1 MRKKRLHEIELLRGI
16 AFLAVVLQHVI
27 AGVFYQPGL
36 SGHTILAGTT
46 FLGLIRF
53 AVPLFVFITGV
64 VLFYNYDGRL
74 NYGSF
79 LWKRF
84 RQIVVPYLAWTVI
97 YFMWMNFRSGGM
109 AISLANLGDELIQLL
124 RLTLTG
130 QASYHLWFMVM
141 IIPFYLLFPL
151 FRLLLG
157 KDKKLWVNLAVAA
170 LFLGISLG
178 LVYALSK
185 GWITSDN
192 AFFNATVIRYLDR
205 NFLFWMFYFVM
216 GGLVGLY
223 YRQWK
228 RIVSRIW
235 WLCLI
240 GLGVFMYVIYTRI
253 EGLTQSL
260 TSDLYIY
267 SSYVTAPLNL
277 LMMGTILVSM
287 VLVFAVAGRLVDR
300 HISWLTTL
308 LTTFGRYSFG
318 AYLIHAMV
326 LSSTN
331 YLAISYLGAIGVYG
345 QTVVSFVLCAVV
357 SLGVCVGLSKV
368 KVVGEVLVGRV

>member
-1 MRKKRLHEIELLRGI
+1 MRKERLPEIELLRGM
-16 AFLAVVLQHVI
+16 AFWAVVLQHVI

-36 SGHTILAGTT
+36 SGQTVLAGTT

-64 VLFYNYDGRL
+64 VLFYNYDGKL

-97 YFMWMNFRSGGM
+97 YYIWMSVRSGGIVM
-109 AISLANLGDELIQLL
+109 SLSSLWNELVELL
-124 RLTLTG
+124 RVSLTG

-151 FRLLLG
+151 FRLMLG
-157 KDKKLWVNLAVAA
+157 KEKKLWVNLAVGVV
-170 LFLGISLG
+170 FLGLALG

-192 AFFNATVIRYLDR
+192 AFLNTTVIRYLDR

-223 YRQWK
+223 YKQWK
-228 RIVSRIW
+228 MIVSRIW

-240 GLGVFMYVIYTRI
+240 GLGVFMYIIYTRI
-253 EGLTQSL
+253 EALTQSL

-287 VLVFAVAGRLVDR
+287 VLVFAAAERLAE
-300 HISWLTTL
+300 HTSWLTSL

-331 YLAISYLGAIGVYG
+331 YLAISYLGVLGVYG
-345 QTVVSFVLCAVV
+345 QTVVSFVLCAAV

-368 KVVGEVLVGRV
+368 KGVGEGLVGRV

>member
-1 MRKKRLHEIELLRGI
+1 MKKERLHEIELLRGL

-27 AGVFYQPGL
+27 AGVFYQPDL
-36 SGHTILAGTT
+36 SGYTILVGTT
-46 FLGLIRF
+46 FLGFIRF

-84 RQIVVPYLAWTVI
+84 RQIIVPYLAWTAI
-97 YFMWMNFRSGGM
+97 YYIWISFRTGWFTSPNIWSELLHFLKL
-109 AISLANLGDELIQLL
+109 AI
-124 RLTLTG
+124 TG
-130 QASYHLWFMVM
+130 QTSYHLWFMVM
-141 IIPFYLLFPL
+141 IIPFYLLFPF

-157 KDKKLWVNLAVAA
+157 KDKKPWVNLAVAA

-192 AFFNATVIRYLDR
+192 SLLNVMVLPYLDR
-205 NFLFWMFYFVM
+205 NFLFWIFYFVM
-216 GGLVGLY
+216 GGLIGLY
-223 YRQWK
+223 YQQWK
-228 RIVSRIW
+228 MIVSRIW

-240 GLGVFMYVIYTRI
+240 CLAVYMYVIYTRI
-253 EGLTQSL
+253 EALTQSL

-277 LMMGTILVSM
+277 LMMGTILVSL
-287 VLVFAVAGRLVDR
+287 VLVFAIAQQ
-300 HISWLTTL
+300 LTAKASIVSAL

-331 YLAISYLGAIGVYG
+331 YLVISYLGVLGVYG
-345 QTVVSFVLCAVV
+345 QTIVSFVLCAAV
-357 SLGVCVGLSKV
+357 SLGVCLGLSKV
-368 KVVGEVLVGRV
+368 KWIGEVLVGRV

>member
-1 MRKKRLHEIELLRGI
+1 MMRKERLPEIELLRGM

-36 SGHTILAGTT
+36 SGQTVLAGTT

-64 VLFYNYDGRL
+64 VLFYNYDGKL

-97 YFMWMNFRSGGM
+97 YYIWMSVRSGGIVM
-109 AISLANLGDELIQLL
+109 SLSSLWNELVELL
-124 RLTLTG
+124 RVSLTG

-141 IIPFYLLFPL
+141 IIPFYLMFPL
-151 FRLLLG
+151 FRLMLG
-157 KDKKLWVNLAVAA
+157 KDKKLWVNLAVGVV
-170 LFLGISLG
+170 FLGLGIG

-192 AFFNATVIRYLDR
+192 AFLNATVIRYLDR

-223 YRQWK
+223 YKQWK
-228 RIVSRIW
+228 MIVSRIW

-240 GLGVFMYVIYTRI
+240 GLGVFMYIIYTRI
-253 EGLTQSL
+253 EALTQSL

-287 VLVFAVAGRLVDR
+287 VLVFAAAERLAD
-300 HISWLTTL
+300 HTSWFASL

-331 YLAISYLGAIGVYG
+331 YLAISYLGGIGVYG
-345 QTVVSFVLCAVV
+345 QTVVSFVLCAAV

-368 KVVGEVLVGRV
+368 KGVGEGLVGRV

>member
-1 MRKKRLHEIELLRGI
+1 MKKERLHEIELLRGM

-36 SGHTILAGTT
+36 SGQTILAGTT

-64 VLFYNYDGRL
+64 VLFYNYDGKL

-84 RQIVVPYLAWTVI
+84 QQIVVPYLAWTVI
-97 YFMWMNFRSGGM
+97 YYIWMSIRSGGL
-109 AISLANLGDELIQLL
+109 SLSGIWGELVHLVKL
-124 RLTLTG
+124 ALTG

-151 FRLLLG
+151 FRLMLG
-157 KDKKLWVNLAVAA
+157 KDKKPWVNLAVAA
-170 LFLGISLG
+170 LFLGISFV

-192 AFFNATVIRYLDR
+192 AILNATVIRYLDR

-216 GGLVGLY
+216 GGLVGMY
-223 YRQWK
+223 HKQWK
-228 RIVSRIW
+228 WIVSRIW

-240 GLGVFMYVIYTRI
+240 GLGVFMYIIYTRI
-253 EGLTQSL
+253 ETLTQSL

-267 SSYVTAPLNL
+267 SSYVTGPLKP

-287 VLVFAVAGRLVDR
+287 VLVFAVAD
-300 HISWLTTL
+300 WLAKRKTRWFPSL

-318 AYLIHAMV
+318 AYLIHAIV

-331 YLAISYLGAIGVYG
+331 YLVISYLGMIGVYG
-345 QTVVSFVLCAVV
+345 QTIVSFVLCAVI
-357 SLGVCVGLSKV
+357 SLGVCVGLSRV
-368 KVVGEVLVGRV
+368 KTVGKVLVGRV